1 MGLSRG
7 LVFLLLL
14 LYQLQGSDSS
24 LIKLNGNGYED
35 VIVAIDPAMPEDEA
49 IIEGIQKM
57 VTEASTYLFEATEKR
72 FYLKNVSILIPESWR
87 NKPQYQRPGQ
97 ESYAHADVK
106 VAPPAVPGRDEP
118 YTRQFTGCGEGG
130 EYIHFTP
137 DVVLGKKEAEY
148 GPTGRL
154 FVHEW
159 AHLRWGVFDE
169 YSEEKPYYA
178 ASSRKIEATRCTI
191 GITGVNKVQKC
202 QGDSCTTRSC
212 RTNSTTKLYERDCQ
226 FFLDKDQSEKASIMY
241 MQSIESVTEF
251 CKDEN
256 HNQEAPTLHNEK
268 CNLRSTWDVI
278 SSSEDFID
286 NVPMDTPPS
295 PPTFSLLKIHERIAC
310 LVLDVSGSMTISD
323 RLNRLKQAAQYFLI
337 QIIEDGSWV
346 GMVHF
351 NNQATTKSEMIQINS
366 EAERSKLRELLPSS
380 AGGGTSICS
389 GIRRAFEVL
398 KIGGFEIN
406 GADIVLMSDGEDT
419 TAKECVDEVTES
431 GSILHFIALGPNFE
445 YAVKNMSDL
454 TGGSFA
460 HSTDEAQNNGLMD
473 AFGALTSENADVTQK
488 SIQLESKGDT
498 LDSNHWLN
506 DTVVIDSTVGKNT
519 LFLVTWKNAAP
530 GISLWDPKGTQVTD
544 FTMDTDSKM
553 AYFSIP
559 GIAQAGTWTY
569 NLEAKSDQEI
579 LTITVSSRAASS
591 SVPPI
596 TVNAKMNR
604 DTSSFPSP
612 MIVYAEVLQGYTPI
626 IGAHVTAII
635 ESNSGSIEELEL
647 LDNGAGA
654 DTFKDDGIYSRY
666 FTAYS
671 ENGKYS
677 LKVRADG
684 GTNSARRS
692 LRHPSNRA
700 AYIPGWVV
708 NGEIEGN
715 PPRPETTEVTQP
727 VLENFS
733 RAASGGAFIVSDV
746 PSGPLPDLYPPSQ
759 ITDLQATLD
768 GEEISLTWTAPGDD
782 FDSGKAQQY
791 IIRISENITDLRNN
805 FDEALQVNTADL
817 LPNEANS
824 KETFAFKPENISE
837 ENATYIFIAM
847 KSVDKSDLSSE
858 LSNIAQVTLFIPQAD
873 AIPDGP
879 GSPEGPGSP
888 GGSPQSGVSVST
900 IVLSVVGSLAVVCI
914 ILSATV
920 CVLKKRRSSSNAETS
935 F

>member
-1 MGLSRG
+1 
-7 LVFLLLL
+7 
-14 LYQLQGSDSS
+14 LQGSDSS
-24 LIKLNGNGYED
+24 LMKLNGNGYED

-49 IIEGIQKM
+49 IIEGIQEM
-57 VTEASTYLFEATEKR
+57 VTAASAYMFEATEKR
-72 FYLKNVSILIPESWR
+72 FYLKNVSILIPETWR
-87 NKPQYQRPGQ
+87 NKPEYRRPGQ
-97 ESYAHADVK
+97 ETYAHADVK
-106 VAPPAVPGRDEP
+106 VAPADVPGRDEP
-118 YTRQFTGCGEGG
+118 YTRQFTGCGERA

-137 DVVLGKKEAEY
+137 DVVLGKKEDEY

-169 YSEEKPYYA
+169 YNEEKPYYA
-178 ASSRKIEATRCTI
+178 ASTRKIEATRCTVD
-191 GITGVNKVQKC
+191 ITGVNKVYKC
-202 QGDSCTTRSC
+202 QGTSCTSRNC

-226 FFLDKDQSEKASIMY
+226 FFPDKDQSEKASIMY

-251 CKDEN
+251 CKEEN
-256 HNQEAPTLHNEK
+256 HNKDAPSLHNEK
-268 CNLRSTWDVI
+268 CDQRSTWDVI

-295 PPTFSLLKIHERIAC
+295 PPTFSLLKIHERITC
-310 LVLDVSGSMTISD
+310 LVLDVSGSMTLSD
-323 RLNRLKQAAQYFLI
+323 RLSRLKQAAQYFLM

-351 NNQATTKSEMIQINS
+351 HSQATTKSELIQINS
-366 EAERSKLRELLPSS
+366 DAERSKLRELLPSS
-380 AGGGTSICS
+380 AGGGTSICN
-389 GIRRAFEVL
+389 GIRRAFEVF
-398 KIGGFEIN
+398 KNGGYPTD
-406 GADIVLMSDGEDT
+406 GTDIVLMSDGEDSS
-419 TAKECVDEVTES
+419 AKECVDEVKES
-431 GSILHFIALGPNFE
+431 GSVVHFIALGPDFE
-445 YAVKNMSDL
+445 EAVRNMSIL
-454 TGGSFA
+454 TGGWFEGP
-460 HSTDEAQNNGLMD
+460 TDEAQNNGLMD
-473 AFGALTSENADVTQK
+473 AFGALTSENAAVTQK
-488 SIQLESKGDT
+488 SIQLESKGDK
-498 LDSNHWLN
+498 LDNNHWLN
-506 DTVVIDSTVGKNT
+506 DTVEIDSTVGKDT
-519 LFLVTWKNAAP
+519 LFLVTWKKVAP
-530 GISLWDPKGTQVTD
+530 GISLWDPNGTQVTD

-553 AYFSIP
+553 AYLSIP

-569 NLEAKSDQEI
+569 NLEAKANQEI
-579 LTITVSSRAASS
+579 LTITVSSRAANS

-604 DTSSFPSP
+604 DTGSFPSP

-635 ESNSGSIEELEL
+635 ESNSGNIEELEL

-654 DTFKDDGIYSRY
+654 DTFKDDGVYSRY

-684 GTNSARRS
+684 GTNSVRKS
-692 LRHPSNRA
+692 LRHPSSRA

-715 PPRPETTEVTQP
+715 PPRPETTEAAQP

-746 PSGPLPDLYPPSQ
+746 PAGPLPDQYPPSQ
-759 ITDLQATLD
+759 VTDLQATLD

-782 FDSGKAQQY
+782 YDTGKAQQY
-791 IIRISENITDLRNN
+791 IIRISENITDLRDN
-805 FDEALQVNTADL
+805 FDEALQVNTTDL

-847 KSVDKSDLSSE
+847 KSVDKSNLTSK
-858 LSNIAQVTLFIPQAD
+858 LSNIAQVALFIPQAD
-873 AIPDGP
+873 ASPDTPDVPGSPDGP
-879 GSPEGPGSP
+879 GSA

-914 ILSATV
+914 ILTV
-920 CVLKKRRSSSNAETS
+920 TGFVLKKRRSSSNIETS

>member
-7 LVFLLLL
+7 LGLLLLL
-14 LYQLQGSDSS
+14 LYQLRGSVSS
-24 LIKLNGNGYED
+24 LMKLNGNGYED

-87 NKPQYQRPGQ
+87 NKPQYRRPGQ
-97 ESYAHADVK
+97 ETYAHADVK
-106 VAPPAVPGRDEP
+106 VAPPAVPGSDEP
-118 YTRQFTGCGEGG
+118 YTRQFTGCGERG
-130 EYIHFTP
+130 EYIHLTP

-169 YSEEKPYYA
+169 YNEEKPYYA
-178 ASSRKIEATRCTI
+178 ASSKKIEATRCTI
-191 GITGVNKVQKC
+191 GITGMNKVQKC
-202 QGDSCTTRSC
+202 QGDSCTYRNC

-226 FFLDKDQSEKASIMY
+226 FFFDKDQSEKASIMY

-256 HNQEAPTLHNEK
+256 HNQEAPSLHNEK
-268 CNLRSTWDVI
+268 CNQRSTWDVI

-295 PPTFSLLKIHERIAC
+295 PPTFSLLKIHDRIMC
-310 LVLDVSGSMTISD
+310 LVLDVSGSMTVIK
-323 RLNRLKQAAQYFLI
+323 N
-337 QIIEDGSWV
+337 GV
-346 GMVHF
+346 
-351 NNQATTKSEMIQINS
+351 
-366 EAERSKLRELLPSS
+366 
-380 AGGGTSICS
+380 
-389 GIRRAFEVL
+389 
-398 KIGGFEIN
+398 FEIN
-406 GADIVLMSDGEDT
+406 GADIVLMSDGEDS
-419 TAKECVDEVTES
+419 TANECVDEVNES
-431 GSILHFIALGPNFE
+431 GSIVHFIALGE
-445 YAVKNMSDL
+445 KYEEAVKNMSDL
-454 TGGSFA
+454 TGGSFKGP
-460 HSTDEAQNNGLMD
+460 TDEAQNNGLMD

-488 SIQLESKGDT
+488 SIQLESKGDK
-498 LDSNHWLN
+498 LDNNHWLN

-519 LFLVTWKNAAP
+519 LFLVTWKKTAP

-553 AYFSIP
+553 AHLSIP

-604 DTSSFPSP
+604 DTGSFPSP

-654 DTFKDDGIYSRY
+654 DTFKDDGVYSSY

-715 PPRPETTEVTQP
+715 PSRPETTEATQP

-746 PSGPLPDLYPPSQ
+746 PFGPLPDLYPPSQ
-759 ITDLQATLD
+759 ITDLHAMLD

-782 FDSGKAQQY
+782 FDTGKAQQY
-791 IIRISENITDLRNN
+791 IIRISENITALRHN
-805 FDEALQVNTADL
+805 FDEALQVNTTDL

-824 KETFAFKPENISE
+824 KETFTFKPENISE

-858 LSNIAQVTLFIPQAD
+858 LSNIAQVALFIPQAD
-873 AIPDGP
+873 AASPD
-879 GSPEGPGSP
+879 GPGSP

-900 IVLSVVGSLAVVCI
+900 IVLSVVGSVAVVCV

-920 CVLKKRRSSSNAETS
+920 CVLKKRSSSNTETS

>member
-1 MGLSRG
+1 MLTG
-7 LVFLLLL
+7 
-14 LYQLQGSDSS
+14 LQGSDSS
-24 LIKLNGNGYED
+24 LMKLNGNGYED

-49 IIEGIQKM
+49 IIEGIQ
-57 VTEASTYLFEATEKR
+57 
-72 FYLKNVSILIPESWR
+72 
-87 NKPQYQRPGQ
+87 
-97 ESYAHADVK
+97 ADVK
-106 VAPPAVPGRDEP
+106 VAPAAVPGRDEP
-118 YTRQFTGCGEGG
+118 YTRQFTGCGERA

-169 YSEEKPYYA
+169 YNEEEPYYA
-178 ASSRKIEATRCTI
+178 ASSRKIEATRCTVD
-191 GITGVNKVQKC
+191 ITGVNKVYKC
-202 QGDSCTTRSC
+202 QGPSCSSRNC

-226 FFLDKDQSEKASIMY
+226 FFPDKDQSEKASIMY

-256 HNQEAPTLHNEK
+256 HNKEAPSLHNKK
-268 CNLRSTWDVI
+268 CDQRSTWDVI
-278 SSSEDFID
+278 SSSEDFSG

-310 LVLDVSGSMTISD
+310 LVLDVSWSMGNHD
-323 RLNRLKQAAQYFLI
+323 RLNRLKQAAQYFLM
-337 QIIEDGSWV
+337 QIIENGSWL

-351 NNQATTKSEMIQINS
+351 NNVATTKSELIQINS
-366 EAERSKLRELLPSS
+366 DADRNELRKLLPSS
-380 AGGGTSICS
+380 SGGGTSICS
-389 GIRRAFEVL
+389 GIRRAFEVF
-398 KIGGFEIN
+398 KNGGYPTD
-406 GADIVLMSDGEDT
+406 GTDILLMSDGEDS
-419 TAKECVDEVTES
+419 TAKECVDEVKKS
-431 GSILHFIALGPNFE
+431 GSIVHFIALGPNYE
-445 YAVKNMSDL
+445 AAVPDMSIL
-454 TGGSFA
+454 TGGQFWSSSDDA
-460 HSTDEAQNNGLMD
+460 ENNGLMD
-473 AFGALTSENADVTQK
+473 AFGALTSENAAVTQK
-488 SIQLESKGDT
+488 SIQLESKGVT
-498 LDSNHWLN
+498 LDNSHRLN
-506 DTVVIDSTVGKNT
+506 DTVVIDSTVGKDT
-519 LFLVTWKNAAP
+519 FFLVTWMKSAP
-530 GISLWDPKGTQVTD
+530 GISLWDPNGTQVTD
-544 FTMDTDSKM
+544 FTMDTASKM
-553 AYFSIP
+553 AYISIP

-569 NLEAKSDQEI
+569 NLEAKANQEI
-579 LTITVSSRAASS
+579 LTITVSSRAANS

-604 DTSSFPSP
+604 DTGSFPSP

-635 ESNSGSIEELEL
+635 ESSSGNIKELEL

-654 DTFKDDGIYSRY
+654 DTYKNDGVYSRY

-671 ENGKYS
+671 ENGIYS

-684 GTNSARRS
+684 GTNSVRKS
-692 LRHPSNRA
+692 LRHPSSRA

-715 PPRPETTEVTQP
+715 PPRPETIEAAQP

-733 RAASGGAFIVSDV
+733 RAAPGGAFIVSDV
-746 PSGPLPDLYPPSQ
+746 PAGPLPDQYPPSQ
-759 ITDLQATLD
+759 VTDLQATLD

-782 FDSGKAQQY
+782 YDTGRAQQY
-791 IIRISENITDLRNN
+791 IIRISENITDLRDN
-805 FDEALQVNTADL
+805 FDEALQVNTTDL
-817 LPNEANS
+817 LPKEANS

-847 KSVDKSDLSSE
+847 KSVDKSNLSSK
-858 LSNIAQVTLFIPQAD
+858 LSNIAQVILFIPQAD
-873 AIPDGP
+873 ASPDSPDVP
-879 GSPEGPGSP
+879 GSPDGSGSA

-900 IVLSVVGSLAVVCI
+900 IVLSVVGSVVLVCI

-920 CVLKKRRSSSNAETS
+920 CVLKKRRSSSNAETP

>member
-7 LVFLLLL
+7 LVFLLLLLL

-24 LIKLNGNGYED
+24 LMKLNGNGYED

-49 IIEGIQKM
+49 IIEGIQEM
-57 VTEASTYLFEATEKR
+57 VTAASTYMFEATEKR
-72 FYLKNVSILIPESWR
+72 FYLKNVSILIPESWG
-87 NKPQYQRPGQ
+87 NKPQYRRPGQ

-106 VAPPAVPGRDEP
+106 VAPPAVPGIDEP
-118 YTRQFTGCGEGG
+118 YTRQFTACGERG

-148 GPTGRL
+148 GPKGRL

-169 YSEEKPYYA
+169 YNEEKPYYA
-178 ASSRKIEATRCTI
+178 ASSKKIEATRCTL
-191 GITGVNKVQKC
+191 GITGVNQVRKC
-202 QGDSCTTRSC
+202 QGDSCTSRSC

-256 HNQEAPTLHNEK
+256 HNKEAPSLHNEK
-268 CNLRSTWDVI
+268 CNQRSTWDVI

-295 PPTFSLLKIHERIAC
+295 PPTFSLLKIHERITC

-351 NNQATTKSEMIQINS
+351 NSQATTKSEMMQINS
-366 EAERSKLRELLPSS
+366 EADRTKLRELLPSS
-380 AGGGTSICS
+380 ARGGTSICS
-389 GIRRAFEVL
+389 GIRRAFEVF
-398 KIGGFEIN
+398 KNEGFQNN
-406 GADIVLMSDGEDT
+406 GADIVLLSDGEDS
-419 TAKECVDEVTES
+419 TAKQCVDEVKES
-431 GSILHFIALGPNFE
+431 GSVLHFIALGE
-445 YAVKNMSDL
+445 DYEEAVRNMSIL
-454 TGGSFA
+454 TGGLFKGPSDA
-460 HSTDEAQNNGLMD
+460 AQNNGLMD
-473 AFGALTSENADVTQK
+473 AFGALTSENSDVTQK

-498 LDSNHWLN
+498 LNNNHWLN
-506 DTVVIDSTVGKNT
+506 DTVVIDSTVGNNT
-519 LFLVTWKNAAP
+519 LFLVTWKNAVP
-530 GISLWDPKGTQVTD
+530 GISLWDPKGTQVTN
-544 FTMDTDSKM
+544 FTMDTGSKM
-553 AYFSIP
+553 AHLSIP

-569 NLEAKSDQEI
+569 NLEAKSNQEI

-604 DTSSFPSP
+604 DTGSFPSP

-635 ESNSGSIEELEL
+635 ESNSGNIKELEL

-654 DTFKDDGIYSRY
+654 DTFKDDGVYSRY

-684 GTNSARRS
+684 GTNSARKS
-692 LRHPSNRA
+692 LRHPSRRA

-708 NGEIEGN
+708 NGKIEGN
-715 PPRPETTEVTQP
+715 PPRPETTEATQP

-733 RAASGGAFIVSDV
+733 RAASGGAFVVSDV
-746 PSGPLPDLYPPSQ
+746 PTNLPGPLPDMYPPSQ

-768 GEEISLTWTAPGDD
+768 GEDISLTWTAPGED
-782 FDSGKAQQY
+782 FDTGKAQQY
-791 IIRISENITDLRNN
+791 IIRISENITDLRDN
-805 FDEALQVNTADL
+805 FDEALQVNTTDL

-824 KETFAFKPENISE
+824 KETFVFKPENISE

-847 KSVDKSDLSSE
+847 KSVDKSNLSSE
-858 LSNIAQVTLFIPQAD
+858 LSNIAQVILFIPQAD
-873 AIPDGP
+873 AGPDSP
-879 GSPEGPGSP
+879 GSPDI
-888 GGSPQSGVSVST
+888 SVST
-900 IVLSVVGSLAVVCI
+900 IVLSVVGSVAVVCI

>member
-49 IIEGIQKM
+49 IIEGIQ
-57 VTEASTYLFEATEKR
+57 
-72 FYLKNVSILIPESWR
+72 
-87 NKPQYQRPGQ
+87 
-97 ESYAHADVK
+97 ADVK

-454 TGGSFA
+454 
-460 HSTDEAQNNGLMD
+460 TDEAQNNGLMD